1 MLRTS
6 QIVQRRE
13 AALLDFAYHAF
24 RRRTGELASAA
35 TTDIDKASKGI
46 LLFYAAECGLK
57 ALYMSRNS
65 LRLSSDTNSV
75 ALKPAGAFGHRL
87 DQLIRALKIRPD
99 QLSHTPGTITLGDG
113 QGLSVEQIHEAWRYG
128 GGISEADNV
137 LAWLRRAVT
146 YALEELQ

>member
-1 MLRTS
+1 MPRTS

-13 AALLDFAYHAF
+13 AALLDFEYHAF

-35 TTDIDKASKGI
+35 NTDIDKASKGI

-75 ALKPAGAFGHRL
+75 ALKAARAFGHRL
-87 DQLIRALKIRPD
+87 DQLIRELKIRPD
-99 QLSHTPGTITLGDG
+99 QLPHMPGAITLGDG
-113 QGLSVEQIHEAWRYG
+113 QQLSVEQIHEAWRYG
-128 GGISEADNV
+128 GRISEADDV
-137 LAWLRRAVT
+137 LAWLGRAVA
-146 YALEELQ
+146 YALKELR